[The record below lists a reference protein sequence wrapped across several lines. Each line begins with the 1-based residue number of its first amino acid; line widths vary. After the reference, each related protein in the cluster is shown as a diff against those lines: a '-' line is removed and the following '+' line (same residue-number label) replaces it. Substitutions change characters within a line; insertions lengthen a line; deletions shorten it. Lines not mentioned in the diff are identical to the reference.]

1 MCLSNYREYISSL
14 NEITYQKKKKSLNEI
29 IETALGYNTG
39 GGWTWCARTQW
50 THCIY
55 HILLKRTCTH
65 THPHTD
71 LYTSRTEMSF
81 QNLQKAAER
90 GGYGGERYEQL
101 EFQKKVAKCYQV
113 LHDASW
119 KVILWFMWWNM
130 DVCVYVC
137 MYV

>member
-1 MCLSNYREYISSL
+1 MCAHTMDTL
-14 NEITYQKKKKSLNEI
+14 
-29 IETALGYNTG
+29 
-39 GGWTWCARTQW
+39 
-50 THCIY
+50 
-55 HILLKRTCTH
+55 HIPYPSKEHMHTH

-119 KVILWFMWWNM
+119 KVILWFMWFM
-130 DVCVYVC
+130 C
-137 MYV
+137 MHVL